1 MDPLILKQ
9 KLTVRSEMYY
19 KIAERQVNVIL
30 SIHILIGANIIL
42 YIFLQSALQ

>member
-9 KLTVRSEMYY
+9 KFTDHSKMYY

-30 SIHILIGANIIL
+30 SIHRLIAANIIL
-42 YIFLQSALQ
+42 YKFFQSASQ